1 MLRRPPLYFFMGAIS
16 APKTKEQTLASPIP
30 GAERLRRTHGEVRRH
45 ASDPWR
51 MLPWRARAKPLGVGR
66 RRASAHLGVV
76 CEGVSEEK
84 SPSRPEMLLSHV
96 DLY

>member
-1 MLRRPPLYFFMGAIS
+1 MADVAMER
-16 APKTKEQTLASPIP
+16 
-30 GAERLRRTHGEVRRH
+30 GAE
-45 ASDPWR
+45 
-51 MLPWRARAKPLGVGR
+51 PLGVGR